1 MDSDYKEI
9 VDNESKSKKKRM
21 KKKNKKKGENISK
34 LHF

>member
-21 KKKNKKKGENISK
+21 KKKNKKKGENIGK